1 MINNA
6 YLLQPLYTYIFQFKT
21 PVYSFVNV
29 GEKINITIIIII
41 IFFFNNQELLI
52 LTK

>member
-29 GEKINITIIIII
+29 GEKINITINNNNN
-41 IFFFNNQELLI
+41 FF
-52 LTK
+52 LTIKNC